1 MEIVSFLNENFWKD
15 SDYFLLMIISIVFI
29 LINRKVEIRGKRMA
43 IYTIFILLF
52 VIWNPIIA
60 RMGLRF
66 FGEDKYAFMRIYYL
80 IPLMS
85 LIAYGGTEAYTTYVA
100 KHDSGKRKFVFAVI
114 ICLTVALSGG
124 LYENTMYRKATNIYK
139 IDQNALEIS
148 DMINDDCDKKQV
160 TIYAPSVT
168 DIHYGIRQYAGNI
181 VIAGDS
187 ATVADKEMLKNIVA
201 EKAPDYIVITEESD
215 LSDFIMEDDFQWLG
229 ESGEYIV
236 YKWADSKT

>member
-1 MEIVSFLNENFWKD
+1 MEMVSFLNENFWKD
-15 SDYFLLMIISIVFI
+15 SSYFLLVTLAVVFI
-29 LINRKVEIRGKRMA
+29 LVEKDIDKRGKRMA
-43 IYTIFILLF
+43 IYSILVLVF
-52 VIWNPIIA
+52 VICNPKVAKI
-60 RMGLRF
+60 GLRF
-66 FGEDKYAFMRIYYL
+66 FGDDMWAYMRIYYL
-80 IPLMS
+80 LPVMT
-85 LIAYGGTEAYTTYVA
+85 LIAYGGAEFYTKYV
-100 KHDSGKRKFVFAVI
+100 KRTDSRKKKLLCAVI
-114 ICLTVALSGG
+114 ICLTVIMSGET
-124 LYENTMYRKATNIYK
+124 YHSSMYREVTNIYK